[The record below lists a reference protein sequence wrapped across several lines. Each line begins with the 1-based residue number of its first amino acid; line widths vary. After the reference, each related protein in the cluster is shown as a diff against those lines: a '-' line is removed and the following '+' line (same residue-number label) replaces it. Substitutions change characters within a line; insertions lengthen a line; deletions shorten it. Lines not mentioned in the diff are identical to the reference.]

1 MDSGCEF
8 RVWCDGRQQDAHPPR
23 RAMELQRSGQW
34 HALRHSRRVS
44 VRSWRR
50 APMMMIDIK
59 LGNCRFGQ
67 RDEYISKAMADI
79 QTFCY
84 RNHVKAIQGYEL
96 HLPPARVLAFTLF
109 LQCSSHHHLDFRV
122 SGLAAVMAEQAQL
135 DEQVEIAKGFASPCY
150 SPASIDGPTSPVSAH
165 RSLPRPLIHSNSSK
179 RHGAEAG
186 KDEIEV
192 EDSATQ
198 GSNDDEHS
206 SSAHQVWRATIS
218 RLACGRTD
226 SLTRD
231 ITQP

>member
-1 MDSGCEF
+1 MARACTDPSRRIRHLSAGQ
-8 RVWCDGRQQDAHPPR
+8 CDGRQQDAHPPR

-122 SGLAAVMAEQAQL
+122 SGLAAVFGLTAHDILAEWPSKL
-135 DEQVEIAKGFASPCY
+135 NWTSKLRLLKAS
-150 SPASIDGPTSPVSAH
+150 
-165 RSLPRPLIHSNSSK
+165 RR
-179 RHGAEAG
+179 
-186 KDEIEV
+186 
-192 EDSATQ
+192 
-198 GSNDDEHS
+198 
-206 SSAHQVWRATIS
+206 RATLLLRSMAPQVRCPRIV
-218 RLACGRTD
+218 RFHD
-226 SLTRD
+226 
-231 ITQP
+231 P